1 MAGKSTYM
9 RQVAIITL
17 LAQIGSFVPAEKAD
31 ISIVDRIFTRIGAS
45 DNLSKVESTLMFEM
59 NELSNIIREA
69 TPRSLIILDE
79 VGRGTSTYDGLSIA
93 WAVVEYI
100 ATKIKAK
107 TLFATHYHELTQLAD
122 NFKEIKNMTISA
134 EEKGDDIVFLRKIIE
149 GSTNKSYGIQVAQ
162 LAGIDKTI
170 INRANEILSIIE
182 GSHEININKAPKNN
196 LKQLNLLDYKKDY
209 FIDRIINIDTDTLT
223 PIEALTTLN
232 NLIKDAINLKGNKN
246 V

>member
-1 MAGKSTYM
+1 
-9 RQVAIITL
+9 
-17 LAQIGSFVPAEKAD
+17 
-31 ISIVDRIFTRIGAS
+31 
-45 DNLSKVESTLMFEM
+45 
-59 NELSNIIREA
+59 
-69 TPRSLIILDE
+69 
-79 VGRGTSTYDGLSIA
+79 
-93 WAVVEYI
+93 
-100 ATKIKAK
+100 
-107 TLFATHYHELTQLAD
+107 
-122 NFKEIKNMTISA
+122 MTISA

-209 FIDRIINIDTDTLT
+209 FIDRIINIDIDTLT

-232 NLIKDAINLKGNKN
+232 NLIKDAINLKGK
-246 V
+246 